1 MGGSQSLRA
10 LEEAWRR
17 NPEATFV
24 RLAGAYRSHGR
35 LEDAARV
42 VERGLT
48 RRPGHLSGR
57 VLLARI
63 QLDRAEHADAEATV
77 SEVLEAHP
85 DHWEA
90 GWLLVRVRRADGRRQ
105 DEREALERL
114 RSLHPG
120 HREIEAA
127 LTRLD
132 ADLAF
137 RAAPPDTERRP
148 RVNPDVVY
156 GADDDSTDLSMQG
169 GGAGPVAP
177 PWKPSMGRKAGHPPP
192 GRVAPPA
199 QESSADPFINAT
211 MAELLLAQGDP
222 DGARAMYRRLLAQE
236 PEKESHRARLLEL
249 GGEPEGEAPEAAGD
263 DPDPQMLEALLE
275 GLT

>member
-1 MGGSQSLRA
+1 VGGSQSLRA

-24 RLAGAYRSHGR
+24 RLAGAYRDHGR
-35 LEDAARV
+35 LDDAARV

-63 QLDRAEHADAEATV
+63 QLDQGDPAAAEATLT
-77 SEVLEAHP
+77 ELLEAHP

-105 DEREALERL
+105 DERAALERL
-114 RSLHPG
+114 KTLHPG

-156 GADDDSTDLSMQG
+156 GADDDSTDLSMH
-169 GGAGPVAP
+169 GGAGGVVAP
-177 PWKPSMGRKAGHPPP
+177 PWKPAMSRKAGTPPP

-199 QESSADPFINAT
+199 SPGDPFVNAT

-222 DGARAMYRRLLAQE
+222 DGARAVYRRLVTQD
-236 PEKESHRARLLEL
+236 PDKESYRARLLEL
-249 GGEPEGEAPEAAGD
+249 GGDAGD
-263 DPDPQMLEALLE
+263 VDEEPDDLPDPQVLEALLA